1 MKHSMWLTLFP
12 ECRGGGVVRRYG
24 GRQDGGV
31 WRRIVAVEKDRC
43 RVIIKY
49 GTDPIIA
56 KEAGVYQWLQ
66 EKKAP
71 CVPRLLGRQ
80 EREGNFGLMVEH
92 CPGRRA
98 RFERAREVEQVF
110 LARGHC
116 MAHTGTADAHHWSS
130 SPSADEEFTMGAV
143 YRSRSRLAQ
152 LVDENSE
159 EGHLLIRAAEV
170 MERNAEWA
178 AAVAR
183 MVPRV
188 AHHGDLS
195 KENALVDGVNVRFVD
210 FEHAQVV
217 YLGDALWTL
226 GEDWGSLPRHEMVD
240 VALRSIVN
248 GYFGS
253 NVARD
258 VYSNAIMA

>member
-1 MKHSMWLTLFP
+1 
-12 ECRGGGVVRRYG
+12 
-24 GRQDGGV
+24 
-31 WRRIVAVEKDRC
+31 
-43 RVIIKY
+43 
-49 GTDPIIA
+49 
-56 KEAGVYQWLQ
+56 
-66 EKKAP
+66 
-71 CVPRLLGRQ
+71 
-80 EREGNFGLMVEH
+80 
-92 CPGRRA
+92 
-98 RFERAREVEQVF
+98 
-110 LARGHC
+110 
-116 MAHTGTADAHHWSS
+116 
-130 SPSADEEFTMGAV
+130 MGAV

-253 NVARD
+253 NVERD
-258 VYSNAIMA
+258 VYSNAIMAWHTSRLRRLLEVAARVVASRGVACASVTSHLAGIKWHADTIAVASR